1 MPRIIPTTRL
11 RNIGIMAHIDAGKT
25 TCAERILFFTG
36 RVRAPGEVH
45 RGTTQLD
52 HLPQERAKGITI
64 TSAATTVSWTPQSGI
79 HEGVEHR
86 IQLIDT
92 PGHIDFT
99 IEVERCLRVLDG
111 AVFVLDA
118 ASGVECQSETVWH
131 QAVRHGIPRLAFLN
145 KVDKPG
151 ADVAMCLGDLR
162 ERLGARPVLLTF
174 PGTGGLLLDALRQR
188 GIAFDDDAGRQFH
201 VVPGSD
207 LSDDD
212 RRAVDLAHARL
223 VEACADFD
231 DEVFEAFCRGAAL
244 SSISPIALERAM
256 RAGTLSGGL
265 LVVLC
270 GSALKNRG
278 IQQLLDAVV
287 AYLPSPVDL
296 PPVSGTEPGDEN
308 AIVLRP
314 PRDDAPFTGLAFKTV
329 SDRSAGVVTFVRI
342 YSGTLTAGTEVR
354 VLPRDTRERVRRMFV
369 LHADSREEITEAH
382 TGAIVAIAGLRSART
397 GDTLCAAGS
406 PPLVLE
412 RILAPEPV
420 IQIAIEPATAD
431 DRDRFGEAIG
441 RMLVED
447 PSLQVSSHPDT
458 GQTILAGMGQLHL
471 EITVDRLRT
480 DHGVSVAMGKPEV
493 AYRETIAAPAR
504 AEYRY
509 IKQPGGSGQY
519 AVVTLTV
526 APGPRGSGITFV
538 DETVGGV
545 IPREM
550 IPGVEKGVRGAASRG
565 VFAGFP
571 VVDVVVKL
579 VDGAFHAKD
588 SSPAA
593 FEIAGSLGFQR
604 AVRAAG
610 AVLLEPMTAVEVTV
624 PEDLTGDVVG
634 DLASRRGVVKSISP
648 RGHGVVIGARAPL
661 GAMFDWISRLRGL
674 TSGRGSAVAK
684 VDGYDVVPDVLAR
697 AKLGAS

>member
-1 MPRIIPTTRL
+1 MLGTIPTTRL

-36 RVRAPGEVH
+36 RVRACGEVH

-52 HLPQERAKGITI
+52 HLPQERTKGITI

-79 HEGVEHR
+79 HEGTEHR

-131 QAVRHGIPRLAFLN
+131 QAERHRIPRLAFLN

-151 ADVAMCLGDLR
+151 ADVAMCLDDLR
-162 ERLGARPVLLTF
+162 ERLGARPVLLTL
-174 PGTGGLLLDALRQR
+174 PGADGILLDALREQ
-188 GIAFDDDAGRQFH
+188 GIAFDDEDGRRFH
-201 VVPGSD
+201 RVAAAE
-207 LSDDD
+207 LSDHD
-212 RRAVDLAHARL
+212 RRTLEAARARL

-231 DEVFEAFCRGAAL
+231 DEVFEAFCRGAPV
-244 SSISPIALERAM
+244 SPIALERGL
-256 RAGTLSGGL
+256 RAGTLAGGL

-296 PPVSGTEPGDEN
+296 PPVSGKEPGDEN
-308 AIVLRP
+308 AEVVRP
-314 PRDDAPFTGLAFKTV
+314 PRDDVPFTGLAFKTV

-369 LHADSREEITEAH
+369 LHADSREEITEAR

-397 GDTLCAAGS
+397 GDTLCAAAS

-412 RILAPEPV
+412 RIDAPDPV
-420 IQIAIEPATAD
+420 IQIAIEPATAN

-441 RMLVED
+441 RMLTED

-458 GQTILAGMGQLHL
+458 GQTILSGMGQLHL

-504 AEYRY
+504 AECRY
-509 IKQPGGSGQY
+509 IKQSGGSGQY

-526 APGPRGSGITFV
+526 APGPRGSGITFA
-538 DETVGGV
+538 DQTVGGV
-545 IPREM
+545 IPRDM
-550 IPGVEKGVRGAASRG
+550 VPGVEKGVRGAASRG
-565 VFAGFP
+565 VFAGYP
-571 VVDVVVKL
+571 VVDVAVKL

-588 SSPAA
+588 SSQGA
-593 FEIAGSLGFQR
+593 FEIAGSLAFQR
-604 AVRAAG
+604 ALRAAG
-610 AVLLEPMTAVEVTV
+610 GVLLEPMTAVEVVV
-624 PEDLTGDVVG
+624 PEALTGDVVG
-634 DLASRRGVVKSISP
+634 DLASRRGVVKSIAP
-648 RGHGVVIGARAPL
+648 RGSGVVVGARAPL
-661 GAMFDWISRLRGL
+661 GTMFDWISRLRAL
-674 TSGRGSAVAK
+674 TGGRGSAVTK
-684 VDGYDVVPDVLAR
+684 VDGYDVVPDVVAR
-697 AKLGAS
+697 AKLGAA